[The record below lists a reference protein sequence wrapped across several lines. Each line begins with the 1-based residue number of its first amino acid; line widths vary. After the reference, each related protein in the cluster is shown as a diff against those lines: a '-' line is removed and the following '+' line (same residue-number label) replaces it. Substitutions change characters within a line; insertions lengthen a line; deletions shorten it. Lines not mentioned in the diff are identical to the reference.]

1 MTLQQPK
8 SKASNILRLYGK
20 PQFGSNREMTA
31 VVAEIIVMLP
41 KRQIQSVGKVFWF
54 IYAVRSV
61 L

>member
-1 MTLQQPK
+1 
-8 SKASNILRLYGK
+8 
-20 PQFGSNREMTA
+20 MTA

-54 IYAVRSV
+54 IYTVRSV

>member
-1 MTLQQPK
+1 
-8 SKASNILRLYGK
+8 
-20 PQFGSNREMTA
+20 MTA